1 MVKENQVREH
11 FSHLV
16 LCKSSEPNGAH
27 RSADLAG
34 VTVTALSIISERSK
48 LLGELLRAGRE
59 QVSLAPTRRS
69 IWGT

>member
-1 MVKENQVREH
+1 MKENQVREH
-11 FSHLV
+11 FTLLV
-16 LCKSSEPNGAH
+16 PSKSSEPNGAH

-34 VTVTALSIISERSK
+34 VTVTALSILSERSK

-59 QVSLAPTRRS
+59 QVSLALARRS